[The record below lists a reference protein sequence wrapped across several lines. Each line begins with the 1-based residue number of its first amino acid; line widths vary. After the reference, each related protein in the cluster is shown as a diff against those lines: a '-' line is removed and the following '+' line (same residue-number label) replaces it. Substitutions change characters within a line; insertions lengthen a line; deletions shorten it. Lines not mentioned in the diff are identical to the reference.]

1 MHAPSIDQLD
11 DSSDYGSDFT
21 PDEEGILNEL
31 LSKLPPEPSVD
42 PKFFVKDIE
51 DDEGPR
57 GTRVPRVLG
66 RERRSR
72 PEDTPFQWLETSPGI
87 AVEVGVDGGSGGSS
101 TTIGKLYETTL

>member
-1 MHAPSIDQLD
+1 MYAPSIDQLD

-21 PDEEGILNEL
+21 PEEEGILNEL

-42 PKFFVKDIE
+42 STFFLTDIE

-57 GTRVPRVLG
+57 GPRVPRVLG

-72 PEDTPFQWLETSPGI
+72 PEDNPLQGLETSPGI
-87 AVEVGVDGGSGGSS
+87 AVEVEVDGGSGSS
-101 TTIGKLYETTL
+101 TTIGKLHQIAR